1 MTTTDTRNKDLFYFE
16 NALKEQ
22 TDLFFENLPQ
32 ELAEGIKYAVMGGGK
47 RIRPQLC
54 FMSARFLDIDINEVI
69 DFAIAI
75 EFIHTYSL
83 IHDDL
88 PGMDN
93 DDFRRSKPTV
103 HKAYGECNAIL
114 AGDALLNAGME
125 ILLKKCA
132 KSAKYA
138 KSCRFIAS
146 CAGANGMIGGQAW
159 EFSLKNYTKNDII
172 KIAMKKTAALITASV
187 MAPALI
193 SNDTEKMAALNT
205 YSQYLGLCF
214 QIADDIIDVNKH
226 EQNSFV
232 TVCGMEETKK
242 ILKDTTQKAV
252 DSLIKWDES
261 AELIEFCKKLSNR
274 NK

>member
-75 EFIHTYSL
+75 EYIHTYSL

-146 CAGANGMIGGQAW
+146 SAGANGMIGGQAW

-205 YSQYLGLCF
+205 YSQCLGLCF
-214 QIADDIIDVNKH
+214 QIADDIIDVNKR